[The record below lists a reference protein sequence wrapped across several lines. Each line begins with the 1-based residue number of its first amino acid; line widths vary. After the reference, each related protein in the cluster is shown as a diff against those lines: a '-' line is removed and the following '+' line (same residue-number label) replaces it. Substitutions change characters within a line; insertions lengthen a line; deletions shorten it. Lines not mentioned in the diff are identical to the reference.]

1 MELHIFNNLI
11 IEIQQSDPPGDAS
24 PESLEARKEEI
35 AKPARRMLLGFIQ
48 QVVPTLIAMEWD
60 TDVDNITLSELF
72 AKEIETS
79 LADVKKS
86 VAHGS
91 KPILFDKG
99 TVCGAM
105 GRAQTKLDI
114 ATGRI
119 GRTEK
124 DLARLTPDFG
134 VVQKRAKWPIAEY
147 SCRFFYGHLLP
158 TELDIMN
165 DPENCPKCE
174 SRRGLR
180 EGGWMVRDRFCRVTN
195 VFQSGEEL
203 VEWISCRPN
212 LCGRRYEF
220 LFDKGV
226 GTSLTIW

>member
-1 MELHIFNNLI
+1 MIV
-11 IEIQQSDPPGDAS
+11 EIQQADPPGDAP
-24 PESLEARKEEI
+24 PESREARKEEI

-48 QVVPTLIAMEWD
+48 QVVPTLIAMEWN

-79 LADVKKS
+79 LADVKKA

-91 KPILFDKG
+91 KPIVFDKA
-99 TVCGAM
+99 TVGGAM
-105 GRAQTKLDI
+105 DRAQTKLES
-114 ATGRI
+114 ATARI
-119 GRTEK
+119 GRAEK
-124 DLARLTPDFG
+124 DLACLTADID
-134 VVQKRAKWPIAEY
+134 VVQQRAQWPMAEY
-147 SCRFFYGHLLP
+147 SCRFFYGHLVP
-158 TELDIMN
+158 TALDIIN
-165 DPENCPKCE
+165 DPEKCPKCE

-203 VEWISCRPN
+203 VKWISCRPN
-212 LCGRRYEF
+212 LCGRKYEF

-226 GTSLTIW
+226 GTSLTVW